1 MKRRNP
7 RFQRSDIPYSD
18 RLLMQKYD
26 SIREHRD
33 EAARNALHLACV
45 ALNDTEGL
53 GLKRLSKFAQRLR
66 ELIQEFYSDP
76 EVGQVHLEKRLRQLG
91 FKIENGH
98 MYVIE
103 NSATGELVN
112 ANKILPGNIANP
124 EVSGDA

>member
-1 MKRRNP
+1 MNRRNH

-18 RLLMQKYD
+18 RLLIQKYD
-26 SIREHRD
+26 NIREHRD

-76 EVGQVHLEKRLRQLG
+76 EVGQVHLEKRLQQLG
-91 FKIENGH
+91 FRVENGQLF
-98 MYVIE
+98 VIE
-103 NSATGELVN
+103 DRQTGELVN
-112 ANKILPGNIANP
+112 ANKILPANVANP
-124 EVSGDA
+124 EAQDGK

>member
-7 RFQRSDIPYSD
+7 RFQRSDIPFAD
-18 RLLMQKYD
+18 RMLMQKYD

-53 GLKRLSKFAQRLR
+53 GLKRHSKFAQRLR

-98 MYVIE
+98 LYVIE

>member
-1 MKRRNP
+1 MKRRNH
-7 RFQRSDIPYSD
+7 RFQRSDIPFAD
-18 RLLMQKYD
+18 RMLMQKYD

-76 EVGQVHLEKRLRQLG
+76 EVGQVHLEKRLHQLG

-98 MYVIE
+98 LYVIE
-103 NSATGELVN
+103 NSATGEIVN

>member
-7 RFQRSDIPYSD
+7 RFQRSDIPFAD
-18 RLLMQKYD
+18 RMLMQKYD

-76 EVGQVHLEKRLRQLG
+76 EVGQVHLEKRLQQLG

-98 MYVIE
+98 LYVIE

>member
-1 MKRRNP
+1 MKRSNP

-53 GLKRLSKFAQRLR
+53 GLKPCVWVS
-66 ELIQEFYSDP
+66 
-76 EVGQVHLEKRLRQLG
+76 
-91 FKIENGH
+91 
-98 MYVIE
+98 
-103 NSATGELVN
+103 
-112 ANKILPGNIANP
+112 ANP
-124 EVSGDA
+124 ARLNAR